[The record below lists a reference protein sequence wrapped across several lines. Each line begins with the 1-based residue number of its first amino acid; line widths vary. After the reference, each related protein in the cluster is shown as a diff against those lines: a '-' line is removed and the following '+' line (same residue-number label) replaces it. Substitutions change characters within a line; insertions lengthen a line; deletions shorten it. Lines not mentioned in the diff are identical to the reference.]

1 MIIYIKNVD
10 ELSNTNNQ
18 ATVPIV
24 WMWNNLVDGNVG
36 WTAAAYF
43 SNFWVYLVVSVGE
56 FVTWF
61 FYIFGDPEYFSWWSK
76 NVSYYGVMVG
86 GLLPVLFASLQ
97 LGLEPH
103 QGGLAGNESKEF
115 GFNSVFVIA
124 VGLAVWF

>member
-1 MIIYIKNVD
+1 MIIYVKNVD

-18 ATVPIV
+18 ASVPIV
-24 WMWNNLVDGNVG
+24 WMWNNLTDGNVG

-43 SNFWVYLVVSVGE
+43 SNFWVYLIVSVGE

-76 NVSYYGVMVG
+76 YVSYYGVMVG

-97 LGLEPH
+97 LGL
-103 QGGLAGNESKEF
+103 
-115 GFNSVFVIA
+115 
-124 VGLAVWF
+124 